1 MFLASII
8 IKGGV
13 PLEGAIKISGSK
25 NSALACL
32 AASILTNET
41 VILKNVPVIEDTK
54 NMLEM
59 MRLMNVKV
67 NINGNALTIK
77 SDNPDYKIPPHLSRR
92 LRGST
97 LFLGSLLARCG
108 RVKINGYGGCPI
120 GLRPI
125 DLHLYAFKALGA
137 KIKQRKDFIEI
148 TADTLKGAAISFN
161 FPSVGATENAIM
173 AACVAKGETILK
185 NVALEPEVLDL
196 VKMLRSMGAD
206 IKVNSKRREIRVK
219 GIKEIGGV
227 KHKLIPDRIE
237 AGTYAVAAVI
247 TAGKVTLQDLNV
259 AHLEKVIK
267 KLLEMG
273 AEISITSESNLEI
286 HPSKS
291 SLKSINVI
299 TKPYP
304 GFPTDL
310 QPQFVTLSTQ
320 AHGISQI
327 SEMIYENRFLHIPEL
342 CKMGAKIDVFDR
354 KIIVKGPT
362 ILRGSEVYAMDIRG
376 GAALVLAGLIAKGS
390 TIINNAEVIMRGY
403 EKIETKLTRVGAE
416 IEVIRR

>member
-1 MFLASII
+1 MASII
-8 IKGGV
+8 VKGGT
-13 PLEGAIKISGSK
+13 PLQGTIRISGSK
-25 NSALACL
+25 NAALPCL

-67 NINGNALTIK
+67 NISENAVTIK
-77 SDNPDYKIPPHLSRR
+77 SDNPDFEIPPHLSRR
-92 LRGST
+92 LRGSI

-108 RVKINGYGGCPI
+108 RVKISGYGGCPI

-137 KIKQRKDFIEI
+137 KIKQGKDFIEI
-148 TADTLKGAAISFN
+148 AANTLKGAEISFD

-185 NVALEPEVLDL
+185 NVAVEPEVLDL

-206 IKVNSKRREIRVK
+206 IKVNSKRREIRVT
-219 GIKEIGGV
+219 GTKEIRGV

-247 TAGKVTLQDLNV
+247 TGGKVTLQDLNV
-259 AHLEKVIK
+259 MHLRRVIK

-273 AEISITSESNLEI
+273 AEISITSKSSLEI
-286 HPSKS
+286 YPSKS
-291 SLKSINVI
+291 PLKNINVI

-310 QPQFVTLSTQ
+310 QPQFAVLSTQ

-327 SEMIYENRFLHIPEL
+327 LETIYENRFLYVPEL
-342 CKMGAKIDVFDR
+342 CKMGAKIDVLDR
-354 KIIVKGPT
+354 RIIIKGPT
-362 ILRGSEVYAMDIRG
+362 VLYGSEVYAMDIRG

-403 EKIETKLTRVGAE
+403 EKIENKLTEVGAE
-416 IEVIRR
+416 IEVIKR